1 MMDISMP
8 FLVIYGLMG
17 ALFLFVALKS
27 VAEGDPANAWFW
39 GLAAAAFGGDAI
51 ALLAAG
57 ACSWHENIVGALFIF
72 PLGGMMGILGLREL
86 VLYRRCTLAVRAQC
100 EGRVTIYSGRGIT
113 WYAAKFFYWVEGENY
128 TQRNFVLCSRKR
140 WEALYRVDA
149 FYTVHVDPHYPKRCA
164 DKRVFP
170 RRAVGAMIFSAF
182 PLLLSAALLIS
193 GIIKG

>member
-1 MMDISMP
+1 MIDISMP
-8 FLVIYGLMG
+8 FLAIYVLMG

-27 VAEGDPANAWFW
+27 VAEGDPASAWLWGLVAAVIGGDVIAWF
-39 GLAAAAFGGDAI
+39 AAVAY
-51 ALLAAG
+51 
-57 ACSWHENIVGALFIF
+57 SWHENIVGALFIF
-72 PLGGMMGILGLREL
+72 PLGGMMGILGLRDL

-113 WYAAKFFYWVEGENY
+113 WYAAKFFYWVEGKNY

-170 RRAVGAMIFSAF
+170 RRAVGAMVFSAF
-182 PLLLSAALLIS
+182 PLLLSAAFLIS

>member
-1 MMDISMP
+1 MLETSLAFFWMYIV
-8 FLVIYGLMG
+8 FAVLLLLI
-17 ALFLFVALKS
+17 ALKK
-27 VAEGDPANAWFW
+27 VVERDFVNAWFW
-39 GLAAAAFGGDAI
+39 GAMTAICSVDAI
-51 ALLAAG
+51 LLITAG
-57 ACSWHENIVGALFIF
+57 LCGWHENILGALILF
-72 PLGGMMGILGLREL
+72 PMGGVMLTLAWREL
-86 VLYRRCTLAVRAQC
+86 ILYRRCTLAVRAQC

>member
-1 MMDISMP
+1 MIDISMP
-8 FLVIYGLMG
+8 FLAIYVLMG

-27 VAEGDPANAWFW
+27 VAEGDPASAWLWGLVAAVIGGDVIAWF
-39 GLAAAAFGGDAI
+39 AAVAY
-51 ALLAAG
+51 
-57 ACSWHENIVGALFIF
+57 SWHENIVGALFIF
-72 PLGGMMGILGLREL
+72 PLGGMMGILGLRDL

-113 WYAAKFFYWVEGENY
+113 WYAAKFFYWVEGKSY

>member
-8 FLVIYGLMG
+8 FLVIYVLMG

-27 VAEGDPANAWFW
+27 VAERDPANAWFW

-72 PLGGMMGILGLREL
+72 PLGEMLGILGLREL
-86 VLYRRCTLAVRAQC
+86 VLYRRCTLAVTAVCKSR
-100 EGRVTIYSGRGIT
+100 EMIFTGRGGT
-113 WYAAKFFYWVEGENY
+113 WYVALFAYRVGEKSY
-128 TQRNFVLCSRKR
+128 VQRNLVRCSRKR
-140 WEALYRVDA
+140 WERLYTVDD
-149 FYTVHVDPHYPKRCA
+149 FYTVHVDPHYPERCA
-164 DKRVFP
+164 DKRLFP
-170 RRAVGAMIFSAF
+170 RTAIVAIAFSIPF
-182 PLLLSAALLIS
+182 LLLAIALFLT

>member
-1 MMDISMP
+1 MLEISLLFFSMYVVME
-8 FLVIYGLMG
+8 L
-17 ALFLFVALKS
+17 LFLFLSLKK
-27 VAEGDPANAWFW
+27 VVEGDFVNAWFW
-39 GLAAAAFGGDAI
+39 GATAALLGGDAAVLLMA
-51 ALLAAG
+51 ALR
-57 ACSWHENIVGALFIF
+57 SWHENILAALIIF
-72 PLGGMMGILGLREL
+72 SLGGVMLTLALRDL

-113 WYAAKFFYWVEGENY
+113 WYAAKFFYWVEGKSY

-149 FYTVHVDPHYPKRCA
+149 FYTVHVDPRYPKRCA

>member
-39 GLAAAAFGGDAI
+39 GLATAAFGGDAI

>member
-1 MMDISMP
+1 MIDISMP
-8 FLVIYGLMG
+8 FLAIYVLMG

-27 VAEGDPANAWFW
+27 VAEGDPASAWLW
-39 GLAAAAFGGDAI
+39 GLLAVVIGGDAI

-57 ACSWHENIVGALFIF
+57 GCSWHENIVGALFIF
-72 PLGGMMGILGLREL
+72 PLGGMMGILGLRDL

-113 WYAAKFFYWVEGENY
+113 WYAAKFFYWVERKNY

-149 FYTVHVDPHYPKRCA
+149 F
-164 DKRVFP
+164 
-170 RRAVGAMIFSAF
+170 
-182 PLLLSAALLIS
+182 
-193 GIIKG
+193 